1 MAYNKYVRFY
11 FTGGTRGNM
20 LEYDGVQ
27 LNELFMW
34 GEFILSPVLSGQSGT
49 NFSPSGTVVIRMAND
64 PRVYQAWFRP
74 FDMSRPL
81 EDFSWDGFE
90 VDGFRYELDSAQ
102 VGPDGATVEVTG
114 INGTAILPT

>member
-1 MAYNKYVRFY
+1 MAYNKYVRFF
-11 FTGGTRGNM
+11 FTAGTRGNM

-34 GEFILSPVLSGQSGT
+34 GEFIVSPVLSSRGGS
-49 NFSPSGTVVIRMAND
+49 NFRASGTVVIRMAND
-64 PRVYQAWFRP
+64 PRVYQARFRP

-90 VDGFRYELDSAQ
+90 VDGFRYELDSVQ
-102 VGPDGATVEVTG
+102 IGPDGATVEVTG
-114 INGTAILPT
+114 INGSAILPT